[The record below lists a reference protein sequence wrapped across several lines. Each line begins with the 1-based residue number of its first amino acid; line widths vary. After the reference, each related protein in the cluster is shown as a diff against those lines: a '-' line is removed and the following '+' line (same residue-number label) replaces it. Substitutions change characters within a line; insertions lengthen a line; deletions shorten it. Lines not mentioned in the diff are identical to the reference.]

1 MDHVVRTPTPPFA
14 TASGRLEVHQVPA
27 WRDNLIWLLVDTATK
42 EAAAID
48 GPPAADEV
56 LAYCE
61 ARGLKLTAI
70 FNTHTHHDH
79 IGINQA
85 FEQKGMLKD
94 LRVVGA
100 KKRADDVPGITEPV
114 DDGDTLRFGDVNGKV
129 MLTEGHIDGHVSYVF
144 EDVVFCGDT
153 LFAAGCGYLFDG
165 PPAKMHESL
174 KRLAALPPETRVCCA
189 HEYTEDNLRFAWSVE
204 PDNDALAE
212 RIRKVWALRA
222 EGKCSVPS
230 TIGEERASNPFLRFA
245 QTTVQK
251 AVADAFP
258 DDDLSAPVDVF
269 AATRRLKD
277 RKDYRERPDH
287 VLPLNE

>member
-1 MDHVVRTPTPPFA
+1 MEHVVRTPTPPFP

-27 WRDNLIWLLVDTATK
+27 WRDNLIWLLVDTATR

-61 ARGLKLTAI
+61 AQGLKLTAI

-79 IGINQA
+79 IGINQS

-114 DDGDTLRFGDVNGKV
+114 GDGDTLRFGSVEGKV
-129 MLTEGHIDGHVSYVF
+129 MLTEGHIDGHLSYVF

-174 KRLAALPPETRVCCA
+174 KRLAELPAETRVCCA

-204 PDNDALAE
+204 PNNHALAQ
-212 RIRKVWALRA
+212 RIREVWALRS

-230 TIGEERASNPFLRFA
+230 TIGVERATNPFLRFGEA
-245 QTTVQK
+245 TVQK
-251 AVADAFP
+251 TVAEAFP
-258 DDDLSAPVDVF
+258 DDDLAAPVDVF

-277 RKDYRERPDH
+277 RKDYRDRDDG